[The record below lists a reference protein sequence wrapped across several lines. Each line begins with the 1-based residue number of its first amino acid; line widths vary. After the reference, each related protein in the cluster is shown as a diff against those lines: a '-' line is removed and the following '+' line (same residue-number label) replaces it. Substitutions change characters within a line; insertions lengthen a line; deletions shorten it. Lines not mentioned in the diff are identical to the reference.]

1 MYNNEKFKT
10 MKKLTFILVALITL
24 SMSAQKKKN
33 GVVYDKHPG
42 ILLVEAF
49 NKAYVEA
56 DVEKLSSMME
66 DDFKSYNALSS
77 NKDQKGTPKN
87 NFIGQSK
94 WWNTNID
101 YFKITQDKPAYPDA
115 IEYKGDQ
122 TWVQTWERIY
132 GVHKQTGVELDMPVH
147 RLYRLNKDATKI
159 ISVMDYTDSSNYK
172 RVWDAWPGNDRK
184 NGEIYINHE
193 NINTVRKLMYAFL
206 NNDGEKAY
214 SYFDENAVIEDIN
227 EPETLTLEQGKER
240 DKVIF
245 SDWTL
250 DALDESGYPDYLEY
264 DWRESKV
271 VQSWWNMRMTNNK
284 TAKKIV
290 LKVLFMDDFNDDG
303 KITKRYMY
311 YNGSLLK

>member
-1 MYNNEKFKT
+1 
-10 MKKLTFILVALITL
+10 
-24 SMSAQKKKN
+24 
-33 GVVYDKHPG
+33 
-42 ILLVEAF
+42 
-49 NKAYVEA
+49 
-56 DVEKLSSMME
+56 
-66 DDFKSYNALSS
+66 
-77 NKDQKGTPKN
+77 
-87 NFIGQSK
+87 
-94 WWNTNID
+94 
-101 YFKITQDKPAYPDA
+101 
-115 IEYKGDQ
+115 
-122 TWVQTWERIY
+122 
-132 GVHKQTGVELDMPVH
+132 MPIH

-159 ISVMDYTDSSNYK
+159 VALMDYTNRMNYM
-172 RVWDAWPGNDRK
+172 RMWDAWPGNDRK

-227 EPETLTLEQGKER
+227 ETEILTLEQGKER

-284 TAKKIV
+284 TGNKIV

>member
-1 MYNNEKFKT
+1 
-10 MKKLTFILVALITL
+10 
-24 SMSAQKKKN
+24 
-33 GVVYDKHPG
+33 
-42 ILLVEAF
+42 
-49 NKAYVEA
+49 
-56 DVEKLSSMME
+56 
-66 DDFKSYNALSS
+66 
-77 NKDQKGTPKN
+77 
-87 NFIGQSK
+87 
-94 WWNTNID
+94 
-101 YFKITQDKPAYPDA
+101 
-115 IEYKGDQ
+115 
-122 TWVQTWERIY
+122 
-132 GVHKQTGVELDMPVH
+132 
-147 RLYRLNKDATKI
+147 
-159 ISVMDYTDSSNYK
+159 
-172 RVWDAWPGNDRK
+172 
-184 NGEIYINHE
+184 
-193 NINTVRKLMYAFL
+193 MYAFL
-206 NNDGEKAY
+206 NNDAEKAY